1 MKVAIRSIYISSEVI
16 ATTILVESAL
26 DDSITAVELRKRV
39 LDVIRLRLEVNGI
52 NGLNGWFNEARGYSF
67 LNRANLK
74 TCHRVATKLIE
85 WDAIGSIDRILQR
98 SQSISATV

>member
-1 MKVAIRSIYISSEVI
+1 MQVAIKPIYISSEII

-39 LDVIRLRLEVNGI
+39 LHIIRLRLKVNGF
-52 NGLNGWFNEARGYSF
+52 NGLDGWFNEARGYSF

-74 TCHRVATKLIE
+74 TCYKVATKLIE
-85 WDAIGSIDRILQR
+85 WDAIGSIDRILQQ
-98 SQSISATV
+98 SQLTSATV